1 MAKLYTDEAKYSGE
15 NDNFDFK
22 LTIFTDLCQKADIP
36 KQEFSQAY
44 STMLRGLALDHYYT
58 NLKSNPLSVSFD
70 KLCESTR
77 NYFEGS
83 EYKRDILTQW
93 NALKLRTVIDKNTEK
108 STIECLQIL
117 IKDLRHLQHG
127 LDGALR
133 TDEFLHNKLITAC
146 QELEPCKYACYK
158 PANTLAGLINDLRSS
173 ISTYEASNPPDNTQ
187 AFITDPQNPQID
199 SDAYFTDRRYRQRY
213 SHRPIPIR
221 NSRSNS
227 RTNAY
232 PHRQNSRRCYICRKE
247 GCWST
252 RHTQEERDKYKKR
265 LDNRITQFL
274 QDYEGEDGED
284 EPLDESIEA
293 LIIDFDSDTQEQES
307 LKVFLTTFGSF
318 TDDQAFNITTVLA
331 DRSFLHSIAPENPPV
346 STPIR
351 PVTDFTD

>member
-1 MAKLYTDEAKYSGE
+1 LAKLYTDEAKYSGE

-22 LTIFTDLCQKADIP
+22 LTIFTDLCQKADIL

-117 IKDLRHLQHG
+117 IKDLRHLQYG

-187 AFITDPQNPQID
+187 AFITDP
-199 SDAYFTDRRYRQRY
+199 
-213 SHRPIPIR
+213 
-221 NSRSNS
+221 
-227 RTNAY
+227 
-232 PHRQNSRRCYICRKE
+232 
-247 GCWST
+247 
-252 RHTQEERDKYKKR
+252 
-265 LDNRITQFL
+265 
-274 QDYEGEDGED
+274 
-284 EPLDESIEA
+284 
-293 LIIDFDSDTQEQES
+293 
-307 LKVFLTTFGSF
+307 
-318 TDDQAFNITTVLA
+318 
-331 DRSFLHSIAPENPPV
+331 
-346 STPIR
+346 
-351 PVTDFTD
+351 